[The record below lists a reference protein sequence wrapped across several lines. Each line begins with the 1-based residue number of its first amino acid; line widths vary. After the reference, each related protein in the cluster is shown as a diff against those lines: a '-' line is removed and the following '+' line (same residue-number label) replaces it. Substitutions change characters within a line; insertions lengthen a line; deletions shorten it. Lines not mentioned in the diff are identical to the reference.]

1 VSSVSADLAVSG
13 PGAPA
18 DAWVRAWGVALGEL
32 EVAVEEAAAMLHHL
46 PLPADVNVTR
56 WAPPSG
62 LGPLPASLE
71 TRARA
76 LLDRHVEVTRQT
88 AEAIV
93 QTKRHLHAVG
103 AMRSSGPAVPVYI
116 DTCA

>member
-1 VSSVSADLAVSG
+1 MSADLAVAGG
-13 PGAPA
+13 PGTPG
-18 DAWVRAWGVALGEL
+18 DAWVQAWSVALGEL

-46 PLPADVNVTR
+46 PLPSEVNVQR

-93 QTKRHLHAVG
+93 QTKRHLHAV
-103 AMRSSGPAVPVYI
+103 ASMRESAPRGPVYV